1 MTPPAKP
8 TAPQSLAGI
17 PVARTVGELRRE
29 IAQARAKG
37 RKIGFVPTMGALHEG
52 HVSLARISRAR
63 GAFGVVSIFVNP
75 TQFAPTEDF
84 NRYPRTEE
92 ADATKLRMAE
102 ACDLLFIPSPA
113 EMYPK
118 GFATHVAVG
127 GPSEGL
133 ETDFRPHFFGG
144 VATVVTK
151 LLTQVGPD
159 FAVFGEKDYQQLLVI
174 KRLVAD
180 LNLPV
185 EIVPGFTVREPD
197 GLAMSSRNAYL
208 SADERATAASMN
220 RVLMEVGKAARRG
233 MDLRAAEK
241 MGEEALI
248 EAGFQKVDYVAIRD
262 AATLAILTKL
272 DGPARVLAA
281 AHLGKT
287 RLIDNLGI

>member
-8 TAPQSLAGI
+8 IAPHQLAGI
-17 PVARTVGELRRE
+17 KVARTVGELRRE
-29 IAQARAKG
+29 IASARTSG

-63 GAFGVVSIFVNP
+63 DAFSVVSIFVNP

-92 ADATKLRMAE
+92 SDATKLRMAE
-102 ACDLLFIPSPA
+102 ACDLLFIPSAA
-113 EMYPK
+113 EMYPE
-118 GFATHVAVG
+118 GFATSISVG

-133 ETDFRPHFFGG
+133 ETDFRPHFFAG
-144 VATVVTK
+144 VTTVVTK

-185 EIVPGFTVREPD
+185 EIMPGFTVREPD

-208 SADERATAASMN
+208 SADERATAAALN

-262 AATLAILTKL
+262 AATLAAITRL

-287 RLIDNLGI
+287 RLIDNLGV

>member
-1 MTPPAKP
+1 MSPPIKP
-8 TAPQSLAGI
+8 AALPSLAGI
-17 PVARTVGELRRE
+17 PVARTVHELRRQ
-29 IAQARAKG
+29 IAQARLAH

-52 HVSLARISRAR
+52 HVSLARIARAR
-63 GAFGVVSIFVNP
+63 DAFVVVSIFVNP
-75 TQFAPTEDF
+75 AQFAPTEDF

-92 ADATKLRMAE
+92 DDATRLRMAE
-102 ACDLLFIPSPA
+102 ACDLLFVPAAA

-118 GFATHVAVG
+118 GFATSVAVG
-127 GPSEGL
+127 GPSEEL

-151 LLTQVGPD
+151 LLTQVAPD

-185 EIVPGFTVREPD
+185 EILPGFTVREAD

-208 SADERATAASMN
+208 SAEERATAAAMN
-220 RVLMEVGKAARRG
+220 RVLAEVAKAARKG
-233 MDLRAAEK
+233 MDLREAEK
-241 MGEEALI
+241 MGEEALLA
-248 EAGFQKVDYVAIRD
+248 AGFQKVDYVAIRD
-262 AATLAILTKL
+262 AATLARITRL

-287 RLIDNLGI
+287 RLIDNLAM

>member
-1 MTPPAKP
+1 MTLPAKQS
-8 TAPQSLAGI
+8 APQSLAGI
-17 PVARTVGELRRE
+17 KVARTVAELRRE

-52 HVSLARISRAR
+52 HVSLARISCAR
-63 GAFGVVSIFVNP
+63 GAFSVVSIFVNP
-75 TQFAPTEDF
+75 AQFAPTEDF

-102 ACDLLFIPSPA
+102 ACDLLFIPTAA
-113 EMYPK
+113 EMYPN
-118 GFATHVAVG
+118 GFATTVSVG

-151 LLTQVGPD
+151 LLTQIAPD

-185 EIVPGFTVREPD
+185 EIMPGFTVREPD

-208 SADERATAASMN
+208 SPDERATAASLN
-220 RVLMEVGKAARRG
+220 RILLEVARAAQRG

-241 MGEEALI
+241 MGEDALL

-262 AATLAILTKL
+262 ATTLAAITRL

-287 RLIDNLGI
+287 RLIDNLGV